1 MAKRLCFGNI
11 VHSVLENVVNNNE
24 QLVYADIVK
33 EYEKSKQAYDPNN
46 QISLELISAG
56 KTILDEFYDRNE
68 SSTFNIFDKE
78 YEFKFVL
85 GNYFIIGY
93 IDRIDVYDD
102 EVVII
107 DYKTGKWEVAQK
119 DIPTNLQ
126 LGLYALAMSVV
137 FPDKKITRRTLLF
150 KVQ

>member
-1 MAKRLCFGNI
+1 M
-11 VHSVLENVVNNNE
+11 ENVVNDKQELIYSEIQE
-24 QLVYADIVK
+24 Q
-33 EYEKSKQAYDPNN
+33 YEKNKQSYDPNN
-46 QISLELISAG
+46 QISKELISAG

-68 SSTFNIFDKE
+68 STQFNVFDKE

-85 GNYFIIGY
+85 GNYFILGY

-102 EVVII
+102 EVIII

-126 LGLYALAMSVV
+126 LGLYAVAMSVL
-137 FPDKKITRRTLLF
+137 FPGKKITRRALLS
-150 KVQ
+150 